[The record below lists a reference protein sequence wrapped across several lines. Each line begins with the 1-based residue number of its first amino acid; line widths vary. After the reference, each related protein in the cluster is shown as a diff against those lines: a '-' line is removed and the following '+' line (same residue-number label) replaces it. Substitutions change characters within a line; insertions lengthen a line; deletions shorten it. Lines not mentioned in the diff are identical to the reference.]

1 MGGRDKCIFF
11 RPDNDRRLCN
21 GFVYVVVCA
30 ICIVLLFSMEP
41 WGKKEPSKGMNAE
54 ERVAYAGIRNEIFFL
69 VVGGRKK
76 LIYFWA
82 QSALVG
88 MNDCEKEIKIKRKN
102 TSRYAMEILIP
113 SMYATIFFLS
123 SNDTRVL
130 VDGLSNTRSFKMGQW
145 AKAQRSRYFFHKSF
159 FYDEIFWYEQD

>member
-11 RPDNDRRLCN
+11 VPIMTAV
-21 GFVYVVVCA
+21 FAMVSSM
-30 ICIVLLFSMEP
+30 LLFVQSVLSFCSRWNPGE
-41 WGKKEPSKGMNAE
+41 KKEPSKGMNAE
-54 ERVAYAGIRNEIFFL
+54 ERVAYAGIRNEFFFL

-145 AKAQRSRYFFHKSF
+145 AKAQRSRYFFS
-159 FYDEIFWYEQD
+159 